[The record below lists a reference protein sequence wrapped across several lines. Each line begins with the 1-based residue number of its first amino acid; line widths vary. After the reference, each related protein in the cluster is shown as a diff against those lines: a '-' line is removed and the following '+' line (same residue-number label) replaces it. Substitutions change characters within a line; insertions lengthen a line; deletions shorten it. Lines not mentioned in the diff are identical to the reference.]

1 MISRRIYFS
10 IHSKIW
16 VEIIVQNIEPL
27 TIDGLFGLFQ
37 IPELVRIF
45 RNNTCKEMFFSLNLG
60 YIIGVVA
67 MLLLA
72 IYEDHLKIV

>member
-1 MISRRIYFS
+1 MP
-10 IHSKIW
+10 
-16 VEIIVQNIEPL
+16 NIGPL
-27 TIDGLFGLFQ
+27 TIDALLGLFQ

-60 YIIGVVA
+60 YILGVVA

>member
-1 MISRRIYFS
+1 M
-10 IHSKIW
+10 
-16 VEIIVQNIEPL
+16 
-27 TIDGLFGLFQ
+27 DALFGLFQ

-45 RNNTCKEMFFSLNLG
+45 RNNTSKEMFFSLNLG
-60 YIIGVVA
+60 YILGVVA

>member
-1 MISRRIYFS
+1 M
-10 IHSKIW
+10 
-16 VEIIVQNIEPL
+16 
-27 TIDGLFGLFQ
+27 DALFGLFQ

-60 YIIGVVA
+60 YILGVVA